1 MQRHTVDIPDFRD
14 IRDTDGQRGMPFR
27 FSERPHYFA
36 GIFGRAKRAIDRGQ
50 NLRESCIGPIAE
62 EPAGEVSIPLQILR
76 EKGAVTRNGFQ

>member
-1 MQRHTVDIPDFRD
+1 
-14 IRDTDGQRGMPFR
+14 MPFR
-27 FSERPHYFA
+27 FSERLHDFA
-36 GIFGRAKRAIDRGQ
+36 GIFDRAKRAIDRGQ